1 MIVYAAIKVFL
12 SLNTHYKI
20 VSPVLCT
27 REREREM
34 GRREREQE
42 EGEERGIVG
51 GRGTQTNSG
60 EWQVCIAHT
69 NKALSH

>member
-1 MIVYAAIKVFL
+1 MIVYVAIKVLL

-20 VSPVLCT
+20 VSPVFCK
-27 REREREM
+27 RERDGQNES
-34 GRREREQE
+34 EREQE
-42 EGEERGIVG
+42 EGEERGSVG
-51 GRGTQTNSG
+51 GRGTQTNGG